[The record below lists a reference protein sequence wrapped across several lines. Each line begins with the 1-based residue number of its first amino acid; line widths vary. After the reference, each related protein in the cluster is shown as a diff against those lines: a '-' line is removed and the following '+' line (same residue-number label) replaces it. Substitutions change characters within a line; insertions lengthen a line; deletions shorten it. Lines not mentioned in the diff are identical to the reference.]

1 MSDPQTLLEAVRYF
15 SDLNVATK
23 EFAMVRWPEGIRC
36 PRCESIAKH
45 SYINTRRIYMCK
57 SCRKQFSPKAG
68 TIFEDSPLGMDKWMV
83 AVWVLTN
90 TKNGTSSHELGRSLG
105 VTQKTAW
112 FMLQRIR
119 RAMTT
124 GTFEKMSGEVEV
136 DETFIGQKSRNMHKH
151 IRAQKITGTGGK
163 DKAMVVG
170 VLERGGHVKAKV
182 VASRKK
188 KDLQGIVKDQVKP
201 GAELYT
207 DSLRS
212 YEGLDADYVH
222 QFVDHSVKYAEGK
235 VHTNGLENFWSLLKR
250 SIYGTYVSV
259 MPFHLFR
266 YVDEQAFR
274 FNYRKE
280 HDADRFR
287 RVLSSCRDRRLTYKE
302 VTGKPLV
309 A

>member
-1 MSDPQTLLEAVRYF
+1 
-15 SDLNVATK
+15 
-23 EFAMVRWPEGIRC
+23 MVRWPGGVQC
-36 PRCESIAKH
+36 PRCESREKH

-90 TKNGTSSHELGRSLG
+90 AKNGTSSHELGRSLG

-182 VASRKK
+182 VTSRKK
-188 KDLQGIVKDQVKP
+188 KDLQGIVKDHVKP

-207 DSLRS
+207 DSLKS
-212 YEGLDADYVH
+212 YEGL
-222 QFVDHSVKYAEGK
+222 G
-235 VHTNGLENFWSLLKR
+235 
-250 SIYGTYVSV
+250 
-259 MPFHLFR
+259 
-266 YVDEQAFR
+266 
-274 FNYRKE
+274 
-280 HDADRFR
+280 
-287 RVLSSCRDRRLTYKE
+287 RRLRSP
-302 VTGKPLV
+302 VR
-309 A
+309 